1 MPPVIEWKPT
11 HEEKQ
16 TTNSKRTNIA
26 TKEDNTMS
34 DEIKKLTIDEHF
46 NTPPKGSVGS

>member
-1 MPPVIEWKPT
+1 MPPVIERKPT

-26 TKEDNTMS
+26 IKEDKTMS
-34 DEIKKLTIDEHF
+34 DEIKNLTIDEPF
-46 NTPPKGSVGS
+46 NTPPKGSAGS